1 MQSSS
6 IWSTEGRGSK
16 GMGCTGCKPE
26 IWRGAVSCTVWPC
39 CPGLTV
45 VAWSGISHVQTFW
58 QPVTWNVL
66 CYLLALRRTR
76 LNVGKWWN
84 IAHCGLDTAPCQ
96 WQSSYLVCWARRR
109 TTSSATSDT
118 GSHLWQLSRG
128 HSSSW
133 CSGWVSQYNV
143 AKPRVCWELFWLQSD
158 WTNCFIY
165 SFKLWLTAINWRL
178 FKLSNIKFCMN
189 VLKFRYRWTY
199 LLHID
204 CTVHFL
210 IRRRQL
216 H

>member
-1 MQSSS
+1 MCWIAAHAQHILSSQRPANEVGRHIVKSSS
-6 IWSTEGRGSK
+6 LRIFSYFSWTVPCYICRRCGERGWKWESVEISLTVGSIQLRARGGRVTWCAGRG
-16 GMGCTGCKPE
+16 GE
-26 IWRGAVSCTVWPC
+26 
-39 CPGLTV
+39 
-45 VAWSGISHVQTFW
+45 
-58 QPVTWNVL
+58 
-66 CYLLALRRTR
+66 LA
-76 LNVGKWWN
+76 
-84 IAHCGLDTAPCQ
+84 
-96 WQSSYLVCWARRR
+96 
-109 TTSSATSDT
+109 TSSATSDT
-118 GSHLWQLSRG
+118 GSRLWQLSRG